1 MRLKN
6 DECWGQ
12 LKRGTMKRLARLKLN
27 DYQGRI
33 LRTVMYFTISYNKI
47 SDTISVNQFVE
58 FTGIHRRNLEVPI
71 KALIKKGVIC
81 IKGNEYGL
89 CKDYLEFGNVCE
101 HIQKD
106 NVYVD
111 TDKRACNHSEKGMC
125 THALL
130 RSSPEIIQKKGLSP
144 REEAEKQKIGLE
156 GIGSCIDAMGL
167 PRKRKKKNQ

>member
-144 REEAEKQKIGLE
+144 FKDEDKNKKDLE
-156 GIGSCIDAMGL
+156 GIGSVLKTI
-167 PRKRKKKNQ
+167 KRTKIKIKKNQ